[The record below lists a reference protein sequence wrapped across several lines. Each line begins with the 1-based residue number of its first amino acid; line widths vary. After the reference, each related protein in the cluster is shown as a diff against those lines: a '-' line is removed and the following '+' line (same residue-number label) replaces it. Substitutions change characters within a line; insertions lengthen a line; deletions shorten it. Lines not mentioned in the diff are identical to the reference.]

1 MGRLLGAP
9 DGGSDD
15 GVTDSVTQAD
25 RPDPALPT
33 DPVLRAEGVTVHFTR
48 RVGSRKRTVHAL
60 CGFDIDVFQGETLG
74 LVGESGCGKTT
85 AGRAMLGAVPVTS
98 GRVMF
103 KGQDVTHLKG
113 RRWRQLRK
121 DIQLVF
127 QDPYSALNPKQ
138 RVRDSI
144 AEPLVAHRWG
154 DSTAIDRRVRELI
167 ELVGLP
173 ASAAR
178 KYPHAF
184 SGGQRQRLVIARALA
199 LRPGF
204 IVADEATSALDV
216 SIQAQ
221 IVNLLQELQEEL
233 RLSYVFI
240 SHNLAVV
247 RHISDRVAIMYLGR
261 LVEIGP
267 KEAIYER
274 PTHPYT
280 EALLSAVPVPDPTV
294 EKHGLVIEGDIPS
307 ALNPPKGCRFNTRCP
322 LAVDR
327 CFSEVPPLVETEP
340 GHSTA
345 CWVRA
350 APAETA
356 VAATEP
362 AA

>member
-1 MGRLLGAP
+1 MTVAP
-9 DGGSDD
+9 NEPP
-15 GVTDSVTQAD
+15 VITAE
-25 RPDPALPT
+25 A
-33 DPVLRAEGVTVHFTR
+33 VLRAEDVTVHYTR

-60 CGFDIDVFQGETLG
+60 CDFNIEVYSGETLG
-74 LVGESGCGKTT
+74 VVGESGCGKTT
-85 AGRAMLGAVPVTS
+85 AGRAMMGAVPITR
-98 GRVMF
+98 GRVLF
-103 KGQDVTHLKG
+103 RGRDVTRLKG
-113 RRWRQLRK
+113 RDWRQLRK

-138 RVRDSI
+138 KVRDII

-154 DSTAIDRRVRELI
+154 GPQEIDRRVRELI

-173 ASAAR
+173 PSAAS

-204 IVADEATSALDV
+204 IVADEPTSALDV

-221 IVNLLQELQEEL
+221 IVNLLQELQDEL
-233 RLSYVFI
+233 GLSYVFI

-247 RHISDRVAIMYLGR
+247 RHISDRVAIMYLGH

-267 KEAIYER
+267 KGDIYENPR
-274 PTHPYT
+274 HPYT

-294 EKHGLVIEGDIPS
+294 RKQGLVAEGDIPS
-307 ALNPPKGCRFNTRCP
+307 ALNPPNGCRFNTRCP
-322 LAVDR
+322 LAIER
-327 CFSEVPPLVETEP
+327 CFSEKPPLVETEP
-340 GHSTA
+340 GHLAA

-350 APAETA
+350 APP
-356 VAATEP
+356 EP
-362 AA
+362 SA